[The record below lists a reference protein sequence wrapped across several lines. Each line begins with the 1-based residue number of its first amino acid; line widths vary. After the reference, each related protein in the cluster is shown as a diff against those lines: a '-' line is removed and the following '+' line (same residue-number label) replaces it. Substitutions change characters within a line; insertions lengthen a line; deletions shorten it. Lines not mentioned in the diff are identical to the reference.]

1 MSKNKNRKK
10 AEDTNMEPT
19 SIIEEII
26 IPEETDTEV
35 EMTEATP
42 AIEEMI
48 VEEPKANLSMSNNVK
63 DTDPDAVVL
72 YELIEDY
79 LNSILN
85 NVGINRTEDNLIKFI
100 KIAKHIARKDKVK
113 LIKIFFLE
121 IVQGNFKHLMA
132 QELVFQHIN
141 KVNDI
146 DKIKIET
153 MYTALM
159 TLEEHLKRPK
169 RFGFPLDLDKVR
181 QGFGGE
187 SLATFIKSYLN

>member
-1 MSKNKNRKK
+1 MSKNKNKK
-10 AEDTNMEPT
+10 KIEETNMEPT
-19 SIIEEII
+19 TIIEEINV
-26 IPEETDTEV
+26 PKETETDV
-35 EMTEATP
+35 TEAAP
-42 AIEEMI
+42 VVEEI
-48 VEEPKANLSMSNNVK
+48 IIEEPKVALSMSNNVK

-85 NVGINRTEDNLIKFI
+85 NVGINRTEENLIKFI

-113 LIKIFFLE
+113 LIKIFFEE

-181 QGFGGE
+181 QGFSGD
-187 SLATFIKSYLN
+187 SLVAFIKSYLN

>member
-10 AEDTNMEPT
+10 AGDETMEPT
-19 SIIEEII
+19 TIIEEINV
-26 IPEETDTEV
+26 PEETDIEV
-35 EMTEATP
+35 EVTETAP
-42 AIEEMI
+42 AVEEII

-63 DTDPDAVVL
+63 DTDPDAIVL
-72 YELIEDY
+72 YDLIEDY
-79 LNSILN
+79 LNSIIN

-113 LIKIFFLE
+113 LIKIFFEE

-141 KVNDI
+141 KVNDV

-159 TLEEHLKRPK
+159 ALEEHLRRPK

-181 QGFGGE
+181 QGFGGD
-187 SLATFIKSYLN
+187 SLVAFIKSYLN